1 MTGYLMA
8 RRVAVVIVLAVLALL
23 PMLFSTY
30 ITSAI
35 AVPTMWLGLCA
46 VSLTFLSRYGGM
58 ISLAQ
63 TGLFGVAGLL
73 TATLMVQ
80 SGWDPWAAAL
90 VGILAATAVGV
101 LFGALA
107 SSSTGTYFLMITLAL
122 AEISYYLFSA
132 VPAFGLHEGINAVFP
147 PAILGDPVLHPTG
160 NYYFILAV
168 CVLAY
173 LFLRYLVRT
182 PFGIALQGV
191 RDDPVRMTSLGFNV
205 RLHRTLIFAIAA
217 TIAGTAGVLSAWNN
231 TRISADSVSLG
242 VTIGVLEGA
251 VIGGLYGLEGAW
263 VGALVVTVLT
273 TYGPAFTDR
282 YATYIGLIFLA
293 IVLISPGGLV
303 GIWTSLDARIRR
315 WLASRPPAAPTPDAS
330 APPIGGG

>member
-1 MTGYLMA
+1 MSSYLMA
-8 RRVAVVIVLAVLALL
+8 RRMAAVVVVGVVVLL
-23 PMLFSTY
+23 PFIFSVY

-35 AVPTMWLGLCA
+35 AVPTLWIGLCA

-73 TATLMVQ
+73 TAALMVQ
-80 SGWDPWAAAL
+80 AGWDPWAAAL
-90 VGILAATAVGV
+90 IGVLAATGVG
-101 LFGALA
+101 LIFGALA

-160 NYYFILAV
+160 NYYFLLVI
-168 CVLAY
+168 CVLVY

-191 RDDPVRMTSLGFNV
+191 RDDPDRMTSLGFNV
-205 RLHRTLIFAIAA
+205 RLHRMLIFAVGAA
-217 TIAGTAGVLSAWNN
+217 IAGIAGVLSAWNN
-231 TRISADSVSLG
+231 TRISADSVSLA
-242 VTIGVLEGA
+242 VTIVVLECA
-251 VIGGLYGLEGAW
+251 VIGGLFRLEGAW

-273 TYGPAFTDR
+273 TFGPSFTDR
-282 YATYIGLIFLA
+282 YATAIGIVFLA

-303 GIWTSLDARIRR
+303 GIWTWLDGRIRH
-315 WLASRPPAAPTPDAS
+315 WLESKPPAAPTPQA
-330 APPIGGG
+330 APPPIGGD